1 MQLKNKYLNNVF
13 EKKDVILCHSLNIDR
28 TIILN
33 LIEDVIFSSKKKY
46 IIDKSFFHNT
56 FELDIFRIILN
67 KLKYK
72 DRSININEKFNKIL
86 KSSIIKYD
94 FNSNFLEI
102 LFEALNNENS
112 KFILIGCDMI
122 SWNSINIICDLAK
135 KNNKKILILLE
146 DVVPSN
152 FDYSDYG
159 ERTTRKVKK
168 IYANLEGRNKNLEI
182 VSREVFI
189 NEKN

>member
-1 MQLKNKYLNNVF
+1 MIYL
-13 EKKDVILCHSLNIDR
+13 ILSRLTLEIDWDIVLLNA
-28 TIILN
+28 
-33 LIEDVIFSSKKKY
+33 LINFVLIFALEYFLDISIWFSS
-46 IIDKSFFHNT
+46 T
-56 FELDIFRIILN
+56 G
-67 KLKYK
+67 
-72 DRSININEKFNKIL
+72 FNKIL

-112 KFILIGCDMI
+112 KFILIGCDII

-135 KNNKKILILLE
+135 KNNKKILELLE

-159 ERTTRKVKK
+159 ERTTGKVKK

>member
-1 MQLKNKYLNNVF
+1 MKLKNKYLNNVF
-13 EKKDVILCHSLNIDR
+13 EKKDVILCHSITLDR
-28 TIILN
+28 IIILN
-33 LIEDVIFSSKKKY
+33 SIEDIIFSNIQKS

-56 FELDIFRIILN
+56 FEFYVFSIILN
-67 KLKYK
+67 EIKYK
-72 DRSININEKFNKIL
+72 DKNIRLNKKYNKML
-86 KSSIIKYD
+86 KTSKIKYD
-94 FNSNFLEI
+94 FQENFSVLLSETLNDLNSE
-102 LFEALNNENS
+102 
-112 KFILIGCDMI
+112 FIIIGCDMI

-135 KNNKKILILLE
+135 KNNKKILVLLE

-159 ERTTRKVKK
+159 ERTTGKVKK